1 MTARILVVDDEKDLV
16 NLLRYNLEKNG
27 FEVLSAYDGSSVLP
41 LVWDT
46 PPDLILLDLML
57 PDRSGYD
64 ICRDL
69 KAGEK
74 TRDIPIIMLTARS
87 SEYNRV
93 TGFECGVDDY
103 VIKPFS
109 PKELLLRVKALLGRT
124 AQYRSRSQELGQ
136 SRSSSISRI
145 SGQVI
150 QIGKLRIDPE
160 EYRVFVDEQEVP
172 LTQTEFKIL
181 MMLAEQPNRVRTRE
195 QILVS
200 VWQEEAETVLDRTV
214 DTQVKR
220 LRSKLGDVRDMVE
233 TVRGLGYRL
242 SMSANEPDAMKSA
255 DTVALGVT
263 EPESE
268 QANQGDKLEMTTRRG
283 RGREI
288 ELREREGAF

>member
-1 MTARILVVDDEKDLV
+1 MSARILVVDDEKDLV

-41 LVWDT
+41 LVWEF

-69 KAGEK
+69 KAEEK

-109 PKELLLRVKALLGRT
+109 PKELLLRVKALLART
-124 AQYRSRSQELGQ
+124 AQYRSQLQEQGQ
-136 SRSSSISRI
+136 GLTRV

-160 EYRVFVDEQEVP
+160 EYRVFVNEQEVP

-242 SMSANEPDAMKSA
+242 SMTP
-255 DTVALGVT
+255 T
-263 EPESE
+263 EPEATQSLPLN
-268 QANQGDKLEMTTRRG
+268 A
-283 RGREI
+283 EI
-288 ELREREGAF
+288 EELI